1 MSTTQASGGTGER
14 ITRKSGS
21 NLALSF
27 ICLPKEQRQAMST
40 FYAFCRTVDD
50 IVDETTVPQAERQAR
65 LQAWRED
72 IQAIYKG
79 NPTQPLAKEL
89 APVVR
94 RYLIPPEPLFEI
106 LSGVEMDLT
115 RNRYATFEDL
125 RKYCYGV
132 ASAVGLV
139 SINIFN

>member
-1 MSTTQASGGTGER
+1 
-14 ITRKSGS
+14 
-21 NLALSF
+21 
-27 ICLPKEQRQAMST
+27 MST

-65 LQAWRED
+65 LQTWRED

-94 RYLIPPEPLFEI
+94 HYLIPPEPSLKF
-106 LSGVEMDLT
+106 
-115 RNRYATFEDL
+115 
-125 RKYCYGV
+125 
-132 ASAVGLV
+132 
-139 SINIFN
+139 